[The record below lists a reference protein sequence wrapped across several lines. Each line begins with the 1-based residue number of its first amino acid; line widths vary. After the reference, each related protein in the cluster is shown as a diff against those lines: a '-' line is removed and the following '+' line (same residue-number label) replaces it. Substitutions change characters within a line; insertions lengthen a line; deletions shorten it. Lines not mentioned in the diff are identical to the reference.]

1 MSNLDK
7 TLLTD
12 LADLLKKKNLQ
23 EVEYETKDVRI
34 RLVRERPAKSDK
46 EHVFAVVPPMQAP
59 QAQETPVLQASASTP
74 SSDSSAKGDSVS
86 ALEEKN
92 IVRSPMVGIAFLSPE
107 PGAESF
113 VKAGDTVQKGETL
126 CLIEAMKTFNPLKAD
141 RSGIVKQVLVDNGQ
155 PVEFD
160 QPLFYIA

>member
-23 EVEYETKDVRI
+23 EVEYETADVRI
-34 RLVRERPAKSDK
+34 RLVRERPQKPGK
-46 EHVFAVVPPMQAP
+46 EHLFAAVPPMPGMPAP
-59 QAQETPVLQASASTP
+59 APVPAMMPETAVPPAAMP
-74 SSDSSAKGDSVS
+74 APKAPAD
-86 ALEEKN
+86 EKN
-92 IVRSPMVGIAFLSPE
+92 LVRSPMVGIAFLSPE
-107 PGAESF
+107 PGAEPF
-113 VKAGDTVQKGETL
+113 VKEGTSVKKGDTL

-160 QPLFYIA
+160 QPLFNIE